1 MEISLSI
8 NSLCLEVC
16 VGLGD
21 EIVAEEGEERRERK
35 RERDMG
41 GQSVML
47 NYFFKKN
54 HVHYYFFL
62 KLIFILRDCRS
73 SNGFR

>member
-35 RERDMG
+35 REREIWVVS
-41 GQSVML
+41 QS
-47 NYFFKKN
+47 
-54 HVHYYFFL
+54 
-62 KLIFILRDCRS
+62 C
-73 SNGFR
+73 